1 VATKERAEIGV
12 FGGSGFYSLLS
23 DAREIALDT
32 PYGAPSDRLAIGEL
46 AGKRVAFLPRHGRQ
60 HQLPPHL
67 LNFRANMWAMKEL
80 GVGRVIGPSACGS
93 LKPSVKP
100 GEMVVSDQLL
110 NFTSGRRDTYFDGPI
125 ATHVSFADPYCPQLR
140 SIANA
145 ALGKLGFPAHDT
157 GTVVVVNG
165 PRFSTRAESRFF
177 SSIGGDVINM
187 TQYPEA
193 YLARELEMC
202 YVNIAL
208 VTDYDVGLE
217 GDLDLKPV
225 STEEVIQVLARH
237 NDRVRTAIGEIIAHI
252 PAEYACE
259 CHEALSRA
267 RL

>member
-1 VATKERAEIGV
+1 VATRERAEIGV

-23 DAREIALDT
+23 DAREVAIET
-32 PYGAPSDRLAIGEL
+32 PYGAPSDRIAIGEL

-80 GVGRVIGPSACGS
+80 GVARVIGPSACGS
-93 LKPSVKP
+93 LKASVKP

-145 ALGKLGFPAHDT
+145 TLERLGFAAHDT

-217 GDLDLKPV
+217 GDLDLRPV
-225 STEEVIQVLARH
+225 STEDVLQVLAKH
-237 NDRVRTAIGEIIAHI
+237 NDRVRTAIGEIVAQI

-259 CHEALSRA
+259 CHEALARA